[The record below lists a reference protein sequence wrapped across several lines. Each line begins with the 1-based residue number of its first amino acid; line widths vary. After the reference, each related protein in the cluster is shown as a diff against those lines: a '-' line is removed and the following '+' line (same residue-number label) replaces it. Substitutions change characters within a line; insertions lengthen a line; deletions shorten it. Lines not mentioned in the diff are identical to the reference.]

1 MRLPWGPRGWQES
14 GTRASVADSIDSDV
28 SEEGHRRFHTAP
40 ARYGVRSGQ
49 LKRRSLPPIWEVADR
64 FHEEPDRSAIDDP
77 SAASQRRERLRDEAQ
92 SSACAFLQRER
103 DLLAR
108 LPQSIGRGGSGAD
121 KLWSEV
127 ADFKREALAE
137 RARLQRLCQASDI
150 AGRRGTEPPLESLLA
165 EDPTVTAFDLSLQH
179 SLLFEELLRYQEAA
193 SGAAE
198 QPELPPGH
206 PMLRARAAQCM
217 PLLPLSPPVLPTA
230 ASPVNENGDNDIFE
244 MDS

>member
-150 AGRRGTEPPLESLLA
+150 AGRRGTEPPLESLLVA
-165 EDPTVTAFDLSLQH
+165 ALLLQ
-179 SLLFEELLRYQEAA
+179 
-193 SGAAE
+193 
-198 QPELPPGH
+198 
-206 PMLRARAAQCM
+206 RARARAVVRRVRALE
-217 PLLPLSPPVLPTA
+217 LLGQSIAGACAGLEVVPTA
-230 ASPVNENGDNDIFE
+230 AGPGAVALRKARRKLPSVPG
-244 MDS
+244 SSRPRSGS